1 MVQEQVRF
9 LLPFLTKLNT
19 MTITLNRIYEGYY
32 AKRAGNIEV
41 TVSNPK
47 VSLGSGSNAWQLTIT
62 KGEQEQELVNEWFDK
77 KKDAYQFATNY
88 IINNL

>member
-1 MVQEQVRF
+1 
-9 LLPFLTKLNT
+9 

-47 VSLGSGSNAWQLTIT
+47 VSLGSGSNAWQLVIT
-62 KGEQEQELVNEWFDK
+62 KGEQAEEVLVNEWFDR
-77 KKDAYQFATNY
+77 KKDAYKFATNY